1 MVENR
6 TGALRLVSIRPSI
19 RQVALVATDFDGT
32 LLGAEREI
40 SQPTKE
46 VLRRLNE
53 FDIEFVVVTGRP
65 PRYCKSIPQQTGIPT
80 TLVCANGA
88 VAYDPLTDI
97 TTQFATLDLS
107 DARAL
112 VTEIRDA
119 HPNAGFCAEM
129 ADDFVAERRWLQQA
143 GRATETDISDLIPLL
158 DHRVHKL
165 LVNLPDLSADETM
178 AVLNPLINGRANV
191 MHAGLPFIELMP
203 PGVDKAFG
211 LKKLCDQRRITPEQ
225 VVAFGDMPNDN
236 AMLEFAGWGVAVAN
250 AHPNTQSV
258 ANEVTCA
265 NVADGVAKVLAEMMS
280 G

>member
-6 TGALRLVSIRPSI
+6 TQSLRLVNIRPSI
-19 RQVALVATDFDGT
+19 QQVALVATDFDGT

-46 VLRRLNE
+46 VLGRLIE

-65 PRYCKSIPQQTGIPT
+65 SRYCKSIPEQTGIPT

-88 VAYDPLTDI
+88 VAYDPVRDI

-107 DARAL
+107 DARSL
-112 VTEIRDA
+112 LTEIRGA
-119 HPNAGFCAEM
+119 HPDAGFCAEM

-143 GRATETDISDLIPLL
+143 GRATETDIFDLIPLL

-211 LKKLCDQRRITPEQ
+211 LKRLCDLRQITPEQ

-250 AHPNTQSV
+250 AHPHTQSV
-258 ANEVTCA
+258 ADEVTCT
-265 NVADGVAKVLAEMMS
+265 NVADGVAKVLAEMM
-280 G
+280 GG

>member
-1 MVENR
+1 M
-6 TGALRLVSIRPSI
+6 SSRPSI
-19 RQVALVATDFDGT
+19 QQVALVATDFDGT
-32 LLGAEREI
+32 LLGADREI
-40 SQPTKE
+40 SQRTKE

-65 PRYCKSIPQQTGIPT
+65 PRFCKSIPEQTGIPT

-88 VAYDPLTDI
+88 VAYDPLRDI

-112 VTEIRDA
+112 LTEIRDA

-129 ADDFVAERRWLQQA
+129 ADDFVAERRWLRQA

-178 AVLNPLINGRANV
+178 TLLNPLVGGRANV
-191 MHAGLPFIELMP
+191 MHAGLPFVELMP

-211 LKKLCDQRRITPEQ
+211 LKRLCDQRRITPEQ

-236 AMLEFAGWGVAVAN
+236 AMLAFAGWGVAVAN
-250 AHPNTQSV
+250 AHPNTRGV

-265 NVADGVAKVLAEMMS
+265 NVADGVAKVLAEMM
-280 G
+280 GG

>member
-6 TGALRLVSIRPSI
+6 TQSLRLVSSRPSI
-19 RQVALVATDFDGT
+19 QQVALVATDFDGT
-32 LLGAEREI
+32 LLGADREI
-40 SQPTKE
+40 SQRTKE
-46 VLRRLNE
+46 VLRRLKE

-65 PRYCKSIPQQTGIPT
+65 PRFCKSIPDQTGIPT

-88 VAYDPLTDI
+88 VAYDPVGDI

-112 VTEIRDA
+112 LTEIRDV
-119 HPNAGFCAEM
+119 HPDAGFCAEM
-129 ADDFVAERRWLQQA
+129 ADEFVAERRWLRQA

-178 AVLNPLINGRANV
+178 TLLNPLVGGRANV
-191 MHAGLPFIELMP
+191 MHAGLPFVELMP

-211 LKKLCDQRRITPEQ
+211 LKRLCDQRRITPKQ

-250 AHPNTQSV
+250 AHPNTQGI
-258 ANEVTCA
+258 ANEVTRS
-265 NVADGVAKVLAEMMS
+265 NLADGVAKVLAERM
-280 G
+280 GG